1 MSTIKADNISPVGSI
16 LNLTAPVA
24 GLSVASGLTV
34 GGVAYF
40 SGGATFAGTTDHS
53 GVARFSGGVT
63 ASQIYGSGGSTF
75 AGNLHVVGGVTFAGT
90 SDHTGVARFAAGVT
104 MSSSLD
110 VNGTL
115 KVSGQ
120 ITHGS
125 APVAVPS
132 GTAPIFGVRAWVRFT
147 RSGFGADAVVTIRGQ
162 GNVSSVTSDNNG
174 VYTITFNT
182 ALPANYAIAGVAN
195 EANSATNATGGGGG
209 VYQSAV
215 NLFSNA
221 DCTTTSC
228 KITFANIDSTN
239 NTQPEV
245 CSLIFVG

>member
-132 GTAPIFGVRAWVRFT
+132 GTAPIFGCRAWVNFDGT
-147 RSGFGADAVVTIRGQ
+147 RDHTGAVSTANTNRLIRAS
-162 GNVSSVTSDNNG
+162 GNVTSVLRNGTGDYTVNFTTAMPDANYAFVGTSSDNNDDSVG
-174 VYTITFNT
+174 PVAVGAKST
-182 ALPANYAIAGVAN
+182 ASYVP
-195 EANSATNATGGGGG
+195 
-209 VYQSAV
+209 
-215 NLFSNA
+215 
-221 DCTTTSC
+221 TTTGRRFE
-228 KITFANIDSTN
+228 TAFNNINYDSTF
-239 NTQPEV
+239 
-245 CSLIFVG
+245 CSVVIFR